1 MLKLLKICYRL
12 LEEANEEFLTL
23 SWRGGGGRGGG
34 ENQEDGEDDVF
45 FSLIFSPCGYVVF
58 ELISDTLDPGQI
70 NVVEHPNPRF
80 LWQKIEI
87 YIPQHLFIK
96 HPSFCSLH

>member
-1 MLKLLKICYRL
+1 M
-12 LEEANEEFLTL
+12 EEANEDFLTL
-23 SWRGGGGRGGG
+23 SWRGGD
-34 ENQEDGEDDVF
+34 EDQEGDEDREGDEDEDVF
-45 FSLIFSPCGYVVF
+45 FSLIFSPCGFVVF

-87 YIPQHLFIK
+87 HCNAMLDLVMF
-96 HPSFCSLH
+96 